1 MKHIGEVILHDKKE
15 DNCFRMGLRIR
26 HENEATDEYDTVKRR
41 RIGKYG
47 RPVGT
52 AKNNTLLDTRKYE
65 LKYDGDK
72 TEYMNDNVIDDNLLD
87 HVEE

>member
-47 RPVGT
+47 RLVGT
-52 AKNNTLLDTRKYE
+52 ANNNTLLDTRKYE
-65 LKYDGDK
+65 VQYDGENI
-72 TEYMNDNVIDDNLLD
+72 EYLTANMVDEDLLA
-87 HVEE
+87 